1 MTPEPAITFE
11 APALRGADE
20 KTVCAA
26 TARFFDGIS
35 GDGDLAAGIDIR
47 LRDGT
52 RLLCVIDAVSE
63 AGVPRVRLQLLPD
76 PSSTP
81 GSGP

>member
-1 MTPEPAITFE
+1 MIPDSAIAFD
-11 APALRGADE
+11 APALRGADAE
-20 KTVCAA
+20 TICAA
-26 TARFFDGIS
+26 TARFFDGVP
-35 GDGDLAAGIDIR
+35 GEGDLAAGIDIR

-52 RLLCVIDAVSE
+52 RLLCVVDAVSE